1 MSLIKIYTAFQEMT
15 RILQGLLQSKSPAL
29 KSARYRGTGFGEI
42 LWMQLK
48 VAEFFMQVIRIQ
60 IYSFITNT
68 FTSRQNNLLQA
79 GTFWTL
85 VFEKASHL
93 QLIKSNSFR
102 RRFDGY
108 FTQGQTSQNDI

>member
-15 RILQGLLQSKSPAL
+15 RILQGLLQSESPAL

-42 LWMQLK
+42 LK